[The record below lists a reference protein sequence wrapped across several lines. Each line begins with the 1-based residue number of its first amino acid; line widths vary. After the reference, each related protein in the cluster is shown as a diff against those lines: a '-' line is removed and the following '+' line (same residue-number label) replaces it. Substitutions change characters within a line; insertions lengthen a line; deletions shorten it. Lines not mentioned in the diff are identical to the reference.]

1 MSVRRPLLA
10 ASTAGCIPSHIKNES
25 DDGCG
30 KRGLALRD
38 GSDFDVEG
46 YRQLFERLCQ
56 PVVCYFRKRGFSA
69 EEAQDLAQD
78 TFVKAYDGWR
88 DFRREA
94 SETTWIFRIAANALA
109 SELRRRAAE
118 KRSAREV
125 SLSEP
130 TPEDD
135 DLPVTELLADEVG
148 PSAFDR
154 LLGKQRHAL
163 VEREIAQLP
172 AKMRQCLL
180 LRARQELSYDQI
192 AIAMRLSA
200 ATVKVHLFQGR
211 KRLKTALARA
221 MGPR

>member
-1 MSVRRPLLA
+1 MSSQLLI
-10 ASTAGCIPSHIKNES
+10 AG
-25 DDGCG
+25 G
-30 KRGLALRD
+30 
-38 GSDFDVEG
+38 GSV
-46 YRQLFERLCQ
+46 RQLFERLYQ
-56 PVVCYFRKRGFSA
+56 PVVWYFRKRGFSA

-78 TFVKAYDGWR
+78 TFVKAHDGWR

-94 SETTWIFRIAANALA
+94 SETTWIFRIAANTLA
-109 SELRRRAAE
+109 SELRRRVAE
-118 KRSAREV
+118 KRSATEV

-130 TPEDD
+130 TAGDD
-135 DLPVTELLADEVG
+135 DLLVAELLADEFG

-154 LLGKQRHAL
+154 LLGKQRHAV
-163 VEREIAQLP
+163 VEREIGQLP

-180 LRARQELSYDQI
+180 LRIRQELSYDQI
-192 AIAMRLSA
+192 AVVMQLSA